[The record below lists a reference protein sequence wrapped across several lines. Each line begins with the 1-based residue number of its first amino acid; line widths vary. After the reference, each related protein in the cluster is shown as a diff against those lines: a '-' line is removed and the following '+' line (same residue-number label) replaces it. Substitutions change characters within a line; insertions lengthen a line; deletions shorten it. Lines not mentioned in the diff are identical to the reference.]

1 MCTVVFMSEHIDKSY
16 NKSLLLYHFVCPVK
30 YRRKVFSSDV
40 LKIFKDDC
48 LKKEGKFEIQFLET
62 GIDVDHVYFLI

>member
-1 MCTVVFMSEHIDKSY
+1 MSEHIDKSY

-30 YRRKVFSSDV
+30 YRRKVVSSDV
-40 LKIFKDDC
+40 SKICKDICLKIEARFD
-48 LKKEGKFEIQFLET
+48 LQFLET